1 METEF
6 VDRVEPMEELRSLV
20 RALGEGRGGALL
32 VEGASGMG
40 KTSLLGNFVR
50 RAAEDADAAGRCR
63 LVLARCHPG
72 IGPGLLYG
80 PVIDILHE
88 LHTPPPPPGIF
99 RRMLGGAARGAGSS
113 VPELLSSLVPGLG
126 AVFTIGREV
135 TEAALNSGSMPSDSL
150 LPFQQGLAAQIVD
163 ALLSLATA
171 GPPVVLVIDDVQHI
185 DASSL
190 LVLDRLLRLLPGA
203 PIGLVLSHASDEA
216 QDAAGDSAEEL
227 LRRWESESLIRS
239 YALDGLPEDAVAEL
253 VRGRYPDAPPGLP
266 AALSRLT
273 AGYPVFVQLCL
284 DEWLPEDGERL
295 ALPESVERVVEHRMR
310 RLGAEDQALLEA
322 AATQGPVFLS
332 RPAAETVGA
341 SHEDVTARLR
351 RIAKDHRLIVRAEP
365 ADWAAR
371 EPSDAYAFPHQALW
385 QVLYR
390 RQTPQQRRMRHARIA
405 RSLAD
410 EAFAPGGGHELGRR
424 LEIARHLEEGGP
436 ECLADA
442 ARAHY
447 ALARSAAI
455 DGLSFA
461 EAERHCEK
469 AIQAARAL
477 PGAAPGRDALL
488 VRAIELLL
496 SLTEVRWRGQHTGG
510 GGPGIDALAAEA
522 EGAAARLGEPHL
534 LARTTLLRGKTL
546 MATQGL
552 LPGLDKL
559 RAAVEIA
566 GQQDD
571 PVALFVA
578 KVEYGRQAS
587 KRDLAEGTR
596 QLEEAEELY
605 ASEPRLGGG
614 QDPVLQHAR
623 NLNEMQL
630 GIGHYDMGR
639 LGQALNRLVR
649 CVERLRTEPL
659 NAELPIAL
667 NYLAQVRMGVGQ
679 YGQAEAALVEA
690 RAHEAERGGESGWH
704 AYNTA
709 LLARCAVRDPERRG
723 EALTL
728 AEDAWLETEA
738 TWLINLV
745 PIVRNLYAEVLLE
758 TASHGTGT
766 GGPGSRA
773 PGSSAADR
781 TAAGALDHA
790 LRLATD
796 TVVETRRTGMVRS
809 EIAALSLSAR
819 VHLVRGELGPAAEFA
834 RRSVELLRRTGDM
847 PALRSEEVLLHAARA
862 LHAAGPGSASP
873 EEVAELLGE
882 ARAKVMAKADSLAD
896 PALRHSFLTEVA
908 LNRAV
913 VNGRLEDD

>member
-6 VDRVEPMEELRSLV
+6 VDRVEPMEELRALV
-20 RALGEGRGGALL
+20 RALSEGRGGALL
-32 VEGASGMG
+32 VEGVSGMG

-50 RAAEDADAAGRCR
+50 QAAEDADAAGRCR
-63 LVLARCHPG
+63 IVLARCLPG

-80 PVIDILHE
+80 PVIDILTE
-88 LHTPPPPPGIF
+88 LHTPPPPPKLW
-99 RRMLGGAARGAGSS
+99 RRMVRSAARSTELS
-113 VPELLSSLVPGLG
+113 LPELLSSIVPGLG
-126 AVFTIGREV
+126 AAYTIGRHV
-135 TEAALNSGSMPSDSL
+135 TEAAIKSGSMPSDSL
-150 LPFQQGLAAQIVD
+150 QPFQQGLAAQLVE
-163 ALLSLATA
+163 ALLTLAA
-171 GPPVVLVIDDVQHI
+171 SGPPVVLVIDDVQHI
-185 DASSL
+185 DESSL
-190 LVLDRLLRLLPGA
+190 LVLDRLLRLLPTA
-203 PIGLVLSHASDEA
+203 PIGVVLSHASDEA
-216 QDAAGDSAEEL
+216 QNAAADSTAEL
-227 LRRWESESLIRS
+227 LRRWESESLLRS
-239 YALDGLPEDAVAEL
+239 HALDGLPEDAVAEL
-253 VRGRYPDAPPGLP
+253 VRGRYPDAPSGLP

-284 DEWLPEDGERL
+284 DEWLPENGERL
-295 ALPESVERVVEHRMR
+295 SLPESVERVVEHRMR
-310 RLGAEDQALLEA
+310 RLGPEDQALLEA

-341 SHEDVTARLR
+341 SHEEVADRLR
-351 RIAKDHRLIVRAEP
+351 RIERDHRLITRTEA
-365 ADWAAR
+365 ADWAGH
-371 EPSDAYAFPHQALW
+371 EPSDCYAFTHQALW

-405 RSLAD
+405 RSLA
-410 EAFAPGGGHELGRR
+410 AGPATAGGLGRS
-424 LEIARHLEEGGP
+424 LEIARHLEEGGVD
-436 ECLADA
+436 CLAEA
-442 ARAHY
+442 AEAHY

-477 PGAAPGRDALL
+477 SETTPGRDLLL
-488 VRAIELLL
+488 VQAIELLL
-496 SLTEVRWRGQHTGG
+496 SLTEVRWRGQHESGR
-510 GGPGIDALAAEA
+510 GPGIDALAAEA
-522 EGAAARLGEPHL
+522 ERAAARLGEPHL

-552 LPGLDKL
+552 VPGLDKL

-571 PVALFVA
+571 PEALFVA

-587 KRDLAEGTR
+587 KRELAEGIT
-596 QLEEAEELY
+596 QLREAEELY

-614 QDPVLQHAR
+614 RDPVLQHAR

-630 GIGHYDMGR
+630 GIGLYDSGLLGPAMTR
-639 LGQALNRLVR
+639 LAR
-649 CVERLRTEPL
+649 CAERLRSEPL
-659 NAELPIAL
+659 NAELPMAL
-667 NYLAQVRMGVGQ
+667 NYLAQVRMGIGL
-679 YGQAEAALVEA
+679 YEQAEADLAEA
-690 RAHEAERGGESGWH
+690 RAREAARGGESGWH

-709 LLARCAVRDPERRG
+709 LLAQLAVRDPERRG

-728 AEDAWLETEA
+728 AEDAWLETEE

-758 TASHGTGT
+758 TVSAGAEGTSDSG
-766 GGPGSRA
+766 
-773 PGSSAADR
+773 AAAR
-781 TAAGALDHA
+781 TAAGTLERA

-819 VHLVRGELGPAAEFA
+819 ILLVRGESARAAELA
-834 RRSVELLRRTGDM
+834 RQSVELLRRTGDM
-847 PALRSEEVLLHAARA
+847 PALRSEEVLLHAARV
-862 LHAAGPGSASP
+862 LHAAGEGDEA
-873 EEVAELLGE
+873 AELLGQ
-882 ARAKVMAKADSLAD
+882 ARAKVMEKAESLED
-896 PALRHSFLTEVA
+896 PALRHTFLTEVP

-913 VNGRLEDD
+913 VHGRLEDD

>member
-1 METEF
+1 MDTEF
-6 VDRVEPMEELRSLV
+6 VDRVEPMRELRSLV
-20 RALGEGRGGALL
+20 RALSEGHGGALL
-32 VEGASGMG
+32 VEGVSGMG

-50 RAAEDADAAGRCR
+50 QAAEDADAAGRCR

-72 IGPGLLYG
+72 IGPGMRYG
-80 PVIDILHE
+80 PVIDILNE
-88 LHTPPPPPGIF
+88 LYTPPPPPGRLRRIF
-99 RRMLGGAARGAGSS
+99 GGAARGADLS
-113 VPELLSSLVPGLG
+113 VPELLSSLVPGGG
-126 AVFTIGREV
+126 AVYTIAREAV
-135 TEAALNSGSMPSDSL
+135 VSAINSGTMPSDSL
-150 LPFQQGLAAQIVD
+150 LPFQQGLAAQLVD
-163 ALLSLATA
+163 ALLGLAA
-171 GPPVVLVIDDVQHI
+171 SGPPVVLVIDDVQHI
-185 DASSL
+185 DPSSL

-203 PIGLVLSHASDEA
+203 PISLVLSHATDEA
-216 QDAAGDSAEEL
+216 QDAAGDSTEEL

-239 YALDGLPEDAVAEL
+239 HSLDGLPEDAVAEL
-253 VRGRYPDAPPGLP
+253 VRGRYPDAPSGLP

-284 DEWLPEDGERL
+284 DEWLPENGERL

-310 RLGAEDQALLEA
+310 RLGAEDQTLLEA
-322 AATQGPVFLS
+322 AATQGAVFLS
-332 RPAAETVGA
+332 RPAAETIGA
-341 SHEDVTARLR
+341 SHEEVTERLR
-351 RIAKDHRLIVRAEP
+351 RIEKDHRLLVRAESP
-365 ADWAAR
+365 DWAAR
-371 EPSDAYAFPHQALW
+371 EPSDCYAFPHQALW

-390 RQTPQQRRMRHARIA
+390 RQTPQQRRTRHARIA
-405 RSLAD
+405 RSLA
-410 EAFAPGGGHELGRR
+410 AGSGAAGSGSELGRR

-442 ARAHY
+442 AEAHY

-469 AIQAARAL
+469 AIQAVRGLAEDT
-477 PGAAPGRDALL
+477 PGRDLLL
-488 VRAIELLL
+488 VQAIELLL
-496 SLTEVRWRGQHTGG
+496 SLTEVRWRGLHESGD
-510 GGPGIDALAAEA
+510 GPGIDALAAEA
-522 EGAAARLGEPHL
+522 ERAAARLGEPHL

-552 LPGLDKL
+552 VPGLGKL
-559 RAAVEIA
+559 RSAVEIA

-587 KRDLAEGTR
+587 KRELAEGIT
-596 QLEEAEELY
+596 QLREAEELY

-614 QDPVLQHAR
+614 HDPVLQHAR

-630 GIGHYDMGR
+630 GIGLYDSGR
-639 LGQALNRLVR
+639 LGPALTRLLR
-649 CVERLRTEPL
+649 CTERLRSEHL

-667 NYLAQVRMGVGQ
+667 NYLAQVRIGIGQ
-679 YGQAEAALVEA
+679 YEEAAADLAEA
-690 RAHEAERGGESGWH
+690 RAHEAARGGESGWH

-709 LLARCAVRDPERRG
+709 LLALLAARDPERRS

-758 TASHGTGT
+758 TVSGGTARHSG
-766 GGPGSRA
+766 GGPEARG
-773 PGSSAADR
+773 AAE
-781 TAAGALDHA
+781 ALERA

-819 VHLVRGELGPAAEFA
+819 IRLVRGESARAADLA
-834 RRSVELLRRTGDM
+834 RQSVELLRRTGDM
-847 PALRSEEVLLHAARA
+847 PALRTEEVLLHAARV
-862 LHAAGPGSASP
+862 LHAAGAGDEPGRDVAD
-873 EEVAELLGE
+873 EIAELLRQ
-882 ARAKVMAKADSLAD
+882 ARAKVMEKADSLED
-896 PALRHSFLTEVA
+896 PTLRHTFLTGVP

-913 VNGRLEDD
+913 VHGRLEDD